1 MAVVSAV
8 IITRNR
14 RDALAIVLQRLRDL
28 PVEEILVVDNDSTDG
43 TADLVRGLDDSVRL
57 LEPGENLALAGR
69 NLAADQATGELLLML
84 DDDAYP
90 LPGAIE
96 SLVEAF
102 RADPKLGVAGGF
114 VRDIDPDG
122 KTVRATELGTFDWL
136 LRAGRKGEPA
146 EGFPA
151 FSFPEGACMIRRS
164 AYLEV
169 GGFFEPYFLT
179 SSEIDLAA
187 RMLERGWD
195 VRYFPGS
202 PFDHMKAESER
213 QTADVNLYYRI
224 RNHLWYIWLRFPA
237 PLAVRRTAGYLAFD
251 LIESTYRGVPGTW
264 ARGVRDAWRQRD
276 QVRGERRPL
285 PREVLRRAELNRGR
299 MHVRL
304 LAGQLRKKLR
314 PGR

>member
-1 MAVVSAV
+1 MGWTIRS
-8 IITRNR
+8 
-14 RDALAIVLQRLRDL
+14 
-28 PVEEILVVDNDSTDG
+28 S
-43 TADLVRGLDDSVRL
+43 L

-96 SLVEAF
+96 TLVEAF

-122 KTVRATELGTFDWL
+122 NTLRATELGTFDWL
-136 LRAGRKGEPA
+136 LRGGRKGEPA

-224 RNHLWYIWLRFPA
+224 RNHLWYIWLRFPGPTGRA
-237 PLAVRRTAGYLAFD
+237 P
-251 LIESTYRGVPGTW
+251 YRWVP
-264 ARGVRDAWRQRD
+264 RF
-276 QVRGERRPL
+276 RPDRVHL
-285 PREVLRRAELNRGR
+285 PRCAGHLGAGRARRVAPARPGPRRA
-299 MHVRL
+299 
-304 LAGQLRKKLR
+304 AAA
-314 PGR
+314 PS